1 MMLARRIS
9 LRRRGACWMGVSA
22 CALIDFAEGWLR
34 VVSGDVFV
42 FSPFE
47 SVTAC
52 EGSRVRVLACVCSG
66 VDSDAGV
73 VAESGA
79 TVYAGDGVTVSAE
92 SGSLVYA
99 EDGSCVRLLDVG
111 VKVFASAGALVLYG
125 SRSELAL
132 VQGGAHVKRTL
143 TYGVAQWLDESGV
156 VVDDDLNVRLYA
168 AVDGETGLWCG
179 PYDGES
185 AFLLPCADMWEMTG
199 VGVEVVPVTIP
210 AGLLHPVVAK
220 WPRADWA
227 VVSACV
233 NGESGWRCW
242 VCGGF
247 SGSWPCVR
255 RVLVSDASPVLLWYS
270 RRCPLFYC
278 RRFRAV
284 SAWG

>member
-1 MMLARRIS
+1 MERVSRDGGIVAVARTNEDVCAALS
-9 LRRRGACWMGVSA
+9 DRGVDCVDVVAS
-22 CALIDFAEGWLR
+22 EGEPLTVDGDVASGKRLR

-42 FSPFE
+42 LSPFE

-52 EGSRVRVLACVCSG
+52 DGSRVRVLACVCSG

-73 VAESGA
+73 IAESGA
-79 TVYAGDGVTVSAE
+79 MVYAGDGVTVGAE
-92 SGSLVYA
+92 AGSLVYA
-99 EDGSCVRLLDVG
+99 EDGSCVRLLDDG
-111 VKVFASAGALVLYG
+111 VRVFASAGALVLYG

-156 VVDDDLNVRLYA
+156 VVDDDLNVCLYA

-185 AFLLPCADMWEMTG
+185 AFLLPCADMWGMIG

-210 AGLLHPVVAK
+210 VGLLHPVVAK

-233 NGESGWRCW
+233 NGG
-242 VCGGF
+242 VDGDVGF
-247 SGSWPCVR
+247 VEAF
-255 RVLVSDASPVLLWYS
+255 RVPGLV
-270 RRCPLFYC
+270 
-278 RRFRAV
+278 
-284 SAWG
+284 

>member
-1 MMLARRIS
+1 MECVERNGEIVAVARTNEDVCAALSDQSVDCVDVVASEGEPLAVDGGGASGKRLRI
-9 LRRRGACWMGVSA
+9 
-22 CALIDFAEGWLR
+22 
-34 VVSGDVFV
+34 VSGDVFV

-52 EGSRVRVLACVCSG
+52 DGSRVRVLACVCSG

-79 TVYAGDGVTVSAE
+79 AVYAGGGVTVGAE
-92 SGSLVYA
+92 SGALVYA

-111 VKVFASAGALVLYG
+111 VKVFASAGALILYG

-132 VQGGAHVKRTL
+132 VQGGTHVKRTL

-156 VVDDDLNVRLYA
+156 VVDDDFNVRLYA

-185 AFLLPCADMWEMTG
+185 AFLLPCADMWGMTG

-210 AGLLHPVVAK
+210 VGLLHPVVAK

-233 NGESGWRCW
+233 NGEVDGD
-242 VCGGF
+242 VGF
-247 SGSWPCVR
+247 VEAF
-255 RVLVSDASPVLLWYS
+255 RVPGLV
-270 RRCPLFYC
+270 
-278 RRFRAV
+278 
-284 SAWG
+284 

>member
-1 MMLARRIS
+1 M
-9 LRRRGACWMGVSA
+9 
-22 CALIDFAEGWLR
+22 
-34 VVSGDVFV
+34 
-42 FSPFE
+42 
-47 SVTAC
+47 
-52 EGSRVRVLACVCSG
+52 
-66 VDSDAGV
+66 
-73 VAESGA
+73 
-79 TVYAGDGVTVSAE
+79 TVSAE

-111 VKVFASAGALVLYG
+111 VKVFASAGALILYG

-132 VQGGAHVKRTL
+132 VQGGTHVKRTL

-199 VGVEVVPVTIP
+199 VGVEVVPVTISV
-210 AGLLHPVVAK
+210 GLLHPVVAK

-233 NGESGWRCW
+233 NGEVDGD
-242 VCGGF
+242 VGF
-247 SGSWPCVR
+247 VEAF
-255 RVLVSDASPVLLWYS
+255 RVPGLV
-270 RRCPLFYC
+270 
-278 RRFRAV
+278 
-284 SAWG
+284 